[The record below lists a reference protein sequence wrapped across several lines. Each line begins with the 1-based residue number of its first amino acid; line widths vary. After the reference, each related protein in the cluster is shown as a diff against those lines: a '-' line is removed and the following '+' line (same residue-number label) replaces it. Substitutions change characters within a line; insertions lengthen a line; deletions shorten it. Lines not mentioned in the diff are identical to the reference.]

1 MKVFIDTNIFAEY
14 IFDREQSAS
23 VQKLFQAIEAREFG
37 AITSTASIYTMT
49 YISEQ
54 MLKQKGIHRPELTE
68 QVRKIIDSLLLL
80 VHIGN
85 MEHNDMMAAANDS
98 SFSDIEDAFQY
109 HCALKNQCNFLITI
123 NTKDFSQA
131 SQDLMKVITPNEFA
145 SSYLV

>member
-14 IFDREQSAS
+14 IFERKQSAS
-23 VQKLFQAIEAREFG
+23 VQKLFQAIKDREIE

-54 MLKQKGIHRPELTE
+54 MLKLKGIHRPELTE

-85 MEHNDMMAAANDS
+85 MEHADRMDATNDS

-109 HCALKNQCNFLITI
+109 HCALRNQCNFLITI

-131 SQDLMKVITPNEFA
+131 NQDLMKVITPNEFA
-145 SSYLV
+145 NSYLV

>member
-14 IFDREQSAS
+14 IFDRAQSTS
-23 VQKLFQAIEAREFG
+23 VQKLFQAIKDQEIE

-54 MLKQKGIHRPELTE
+54 MLKLKGIHRPELTE

-85 MEHNDMMAAANDS
+85 LEHSDMIDAANDL

-123 NTKDFSQA
+123 NIKDFNQA
-131 SQDLMKVITPNEFA
+131 NQELMKAITPNEFA
-145 SSYLV
+145 SSYLA